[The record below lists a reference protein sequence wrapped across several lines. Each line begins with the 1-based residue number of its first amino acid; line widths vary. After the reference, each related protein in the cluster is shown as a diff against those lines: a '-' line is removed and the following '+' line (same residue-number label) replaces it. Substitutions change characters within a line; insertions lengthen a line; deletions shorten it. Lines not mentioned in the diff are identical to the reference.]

1 MKVSLSQIQQGSKR
15 MYQPALLLGLVLPPS
30 NLAAAPVPAS
40 MCLVPLLGL
49 ASELLLQFLILFIN
63 VSSFIIMIYVSIPL
77 PQARL
82 QLKVSKWDKLILP
95 TFFFFKII
103 LVILV
108 SLLFCIIFGM
118 TLSISTESLVGIL
131 IGIALNLYINNQ
143 LTHNS
148 LPITEILTAD
158 RATLQA

>member
-1 MKVSLSQIQQGSKR
+1 
-15 MYQPALLLGLVLPPS
+15 
-30 NLAAAPVPAS
+30 
-40 MCLVPLLGL
+40 
-49 ASELLLQFLILFIN
+49 
-63 VSSFIIMIYVSIPL
+63 
-77 PQARL
+77 
-82 QLKVSKWDKLILP
+82 
-95 TFFFFKII
+95 
-103 LVILV
+103 
-108 SLLFCIIFGM
+108 M